1 MDAQPRLL
9 RDWTALY
16 TPFFSVHLSVE
27 VRYRKAYKE
36 LHYCIAMSKGTCG
49 SITRKEYAK
58 GKGKNPCGKTVSVDE
73 PYEIYKDERSG
84 FEWRVLKKYQM
95 PHKEAENRF
104 ARWFC
109 AVRSPMTF
117 GSWEMGD
124 VYARDVKTYGKL
136 TAYRRVDV

>member
-1 MDAQPRLL
+1 VRKDHKVYKGL
-9 RDWTALY
+9 R
-16 TPFFSVHLSVE
+16 
-27 VRYRKAYKE
+27 
-36 LHYCIAMSKGTCG
+36 YCIGMSKGTCG
-49 SITRKEYAK
+49 AMTRKEYAK

-73 PYEIYKDERSG
+73 PYEIYKDEGSG

-109 AVRSPMTF
+109 AVKSPMTY

-124 VYARDVKTYGKL
+124 CYARDVKTYGE
-136 TAYRRVDV
+136 RVK

>member
-1 MDAQPRLL
+1 M
-9 RDWTALY
+9 
-16 TPFFSVHLSVE
+16 V
-27 VRYRKAYKE
+27 
-36 LHYCIAMSKGTCG
+36 KGTCG
-49 SITRKEYAK
+49 AMTRKEYSK

-73 PYEIYKDERSG
+73 PYEIYKDELSG

-109 AVRSPMTF
+109 AVKSPMTH

-124 VYARDVKTYGKL
+124 VYARDVKTYGE
-136 TAYRRVDV
+136 RVK